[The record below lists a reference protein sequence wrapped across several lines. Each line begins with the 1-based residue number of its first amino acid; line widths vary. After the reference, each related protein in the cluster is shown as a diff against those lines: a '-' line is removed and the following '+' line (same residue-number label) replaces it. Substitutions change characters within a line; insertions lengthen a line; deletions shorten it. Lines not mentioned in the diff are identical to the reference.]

1 MKSLLGRFSV
11 KLNTELA
18 AVPIEEGPRPEVVTI
33 PLTGGGG
40 YNVTVDGGESDHTR
54 RTLRADHHR
63 ECLVRTGYARSQ

>member
-33 PLTGGGG
+33 PLTGSTE
-40 YNVTVDGGESDHTR
+40 Y
-54 RTLRADHHR
+54 
-63 ECLVRTGYARSQ
+63 